1 MFRDGLPQIYVAVAL
16 YDAFYHWSREPGSGA
31 AQLALLGTGAA
42 GRTGAGAA

>member
-16 YDAFYHWSREPGSGA
+16 YDAFYHWSRDPVAEPHNWLSSA
-31 AQLALLGTGAA
+31 PAA